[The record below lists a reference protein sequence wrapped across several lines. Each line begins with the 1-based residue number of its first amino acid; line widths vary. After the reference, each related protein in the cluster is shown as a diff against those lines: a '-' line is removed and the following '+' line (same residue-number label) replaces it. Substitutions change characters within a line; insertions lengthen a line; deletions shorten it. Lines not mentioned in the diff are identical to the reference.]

1 MKTVMITGAKGYIGS
16 ALGEWFEK
24 QKKYRV
30 IRINTKAVRPEN
42 ILMEGCDTVVHTA
55 GIAHQKETKDNAPL
69 YYEINRDYAVQ
80 TAVQARKAGVQ
91 QFILLSSMS
100 VYGKQTGRITKE
112 TVPAPVSHYGRSK
125 YQADLKIRDLE
136 SDTFRVCILRPPMV
150 YGKGCK
156 GNYQALRK
164 RALKTLIFPDWKNQ
178 RSMLYIEN
186 LCGFI
191 QQLTDAGTSGLFFP
205 QNRDYI
211 CTAELVRQIAA
222 AHGKKIRL
230 VKCFNP
236 MLRHLH
242 LGLFEKVFGSLIYDC
257 PEDECLQVKDFVE
270 TIYRTEQ

>member
-136 SDTFRVCILRPPMV
+136 SDTFRVCIFAAP
-150 YGKGCK
+150 YGI
-156 GNYQALRK
+156 RK
-164 RALKTLIFPDWKNQ
+164 RLQGKLSGAEKAGFENIDFSGLEEPKKHALHRKSLRIYSTADGCWDLRFVFSTESGLYLYSGTGAADCSSAWKKNQ
-178 RSMLYIEN
+178 VSQM
-186 LCGFI
+186 F
-191 QQLTDAGTSGLFFP
+191 
-205 QNRDYI
+205 
-211 CTAELVRQIAA
+211 
-222 AHGKKIRL
+222 
-230 VKCFNP
+230 
-236 MLRHLH
+236 
-242 LGLFEKVFGSLIYDC
+242 
-257 PEDECLQVKDFVE
+257 
-270 TIYRTEQ
+270 